1 MVVEELSNG
10 LYLDKILQ
18 DYILKVTAYAAGN
31 YLLLDD
37 NHSDENQKY
46 FAHVC
51 LSTTALKNK
60 TIYNP
65 PLTNGSGTDSTNLN
79 GTGADVLIPVIGTT
93 QYRVSFYRYKAHD
106 LVRIQNLTGAP
117 NGTPIGETFLFKNKD
132 LTFWTNEINQI
143 KKNYYS

>member
-10 LYLDKILQ
+10 LYLDKVLQ
-18 DYILKVTAYAAGN
+18 DYIFKVTAYAASN

-65 PLTNGSGTDSTNLN
+65 PLSGGSGTDSTNLN
-79 GTGADVLIPVIGTT
+79 GTGSEILIPTIGTI
-93 QYRVSFYRYKAHD
+93 QYRISFFRYKAHD
-106 LVRIQNLTGAP
+106 LIRIQNITTSA
-117 NGTPIGETFLFKNKD
+117 GETFLFKNKD
-132 LTFWTNEINQI
+132 LNFWTNEINQI